1 MNLTYENA
9 TEQDIENIYEFNKYL
24 IDRYENVQNID
35 YEKVLNWVHKK
46 IETNIQE
53 YQRVIVDDEVAGYY
67 RFYQDGDKMELDD
80 LYIFPE
86 YRNQQIGT
94 KVIEKCLTETDLPV
108 YLYVFIKNAKAV
120 ALYERLG
127 FRVIETIK
135 DSRYIMQEDGRKS
148 RRENDGA

>member
-1 MNLTYENA
+1 L
-9 TEQDIENIYEFNKYL
+9 EQ
-24 IDRYENVQNID
+24 
-35 YEKVLNWVHKK
+35 WVYSQHKK

-80 LYIFPE
+80 LYVFPE

-94 KVIEKCLTETDLPV
+94 RVIDKCLAETDLPV
-108 YLYVFIKNAKAV
+108 YLYVFIKNTKAV

-148 RRENDGA
+148 RRENDGT

>member
-1 MNLTYENA
+1 MNLLFEKA
-9 TEQDIENIYEFNKYL
+9 TMSDIESIYEFNKYL
-24 IDRYENVQNID
+24 IDRYENIQNID
-35 YEKVLNWVHKK
+35 YDKVLKWVHKK
-46 IETNIQE
+46 IETYIDE
-53 YQRVIVDDEVAGYY
+53 YQRNLCDGELAGYY

-80 LYIFPE
+80 LYVFPE

-94 KVIEKCLTETDLPV
+94 KVIEKCLAETDLPV
-108 YLYVFIKNAKAV
+108 YLYVFIKNTKAV

-148 RRENDGA
+148 RRENDGT